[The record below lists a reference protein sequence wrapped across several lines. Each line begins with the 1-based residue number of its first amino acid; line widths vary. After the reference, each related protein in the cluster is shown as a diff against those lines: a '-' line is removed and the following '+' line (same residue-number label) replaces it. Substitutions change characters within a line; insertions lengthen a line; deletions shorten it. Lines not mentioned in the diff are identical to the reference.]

1 MKGNLRLIIIGF
13 MIQLTTMAF
22 GRFAYTLILPDMMK
36 SLGYTNTRMG
46 ILGMGIVLGYL
57 LFCLLSAHVSHF
69 IGEELTIK
77 SAIFTLSIALF
88 SLGYFSFFPIILFS
102 FILLGACA
110 AGCYI
115 PLVALLNTSFSA
127 KGKAF
132 GVVQGGTGVGIMLC
146 GIIIPPLLG
155 LSGTGG
161 YSISWYTLSIINFI
175 IFILSLF
182 FLKPER
188 KKMQRTS
195 YTPDT
200 EGDQGR
206 AILQIMSTNRALRR
220 ITLVYFLLGFSYIIY
235 ATYFGAYSTLEM
247 GFSKKSTGI
256 MWSLFGINTIYSGII
271 WGIFIDK
278 YKKYS
283 IALIINTLLTISVLI
298 IIPSRIAAL
307 FYVSPF
313 IFGLTFMGFITTIFS
328 LISDE
333 VQKEEMAKIFGATT
347 LIHGTGQ
354 IISTPLAGY
363 LKDITHTFKIPLAL
377 SVVALFISI
386 LLLASLRKRMSL

>member
-13 MIQLTTMAF
+13 LIQLTTMAF
-22 GRFAYTLILPDMMK
+22 GRFAYTLILPDMMR

-46 ILGMGIVLGYL
+46 FFGMGIVLGYL
-57 LFCLLSAHVSHF
+57 LFCLLSAHVSHV

-77 SAIFTLSIALF
+77 TAIFILSIALF
-88 SLGYFSFFPIILFS
+88 SLGYFSFFPVLLLS

-110 AGCYI
+110 AGSYI

-146 GIIIPPLLG
+146 GIIIPPLLD
-155 LSGTGG
+155 LSRTGG
-161 YSISWYTLSIINFI
+161 YSISWYTLSVINFAV
-175 IFILSLF
+175 FIVSLF

-188 KKMQRTS
+188 KKKMPYTS
-195 YTPDT
+195 YN
-200 EGDQGR
+200 EGDHGR
-206 AILQIMSTNRALRR
+206 AILQIMNTNRALTR

-235 ATYFGAYSTLEM
+235 ATYFGAYSTVEM
-247 GFSKKSTGI
+247 GFSKKSTGM
-256 MWSLFGINTIYSGII
+256 MWSLFGINTIYSGIF
-271 WGIFIDK
+271 WGIFVDK

-283 IALIINTLLTISVLI
+283 IALIINTLLAISVLI
-298 IIPSRIAAL
+298 IIPSRIEAL
-307 FYVSPF
+307 FYVSSF

-347 LIHGTGQ
+347 LIHGTGG
-354 IISTPLAGY
+354 L
-363 LKDITHTFKIPLAL
+363 FKHMKSKIE
-377 SVVALFISI
+377 LFIGVRGCV
-386 LLLASLRKRMSL
+386 ARTDK